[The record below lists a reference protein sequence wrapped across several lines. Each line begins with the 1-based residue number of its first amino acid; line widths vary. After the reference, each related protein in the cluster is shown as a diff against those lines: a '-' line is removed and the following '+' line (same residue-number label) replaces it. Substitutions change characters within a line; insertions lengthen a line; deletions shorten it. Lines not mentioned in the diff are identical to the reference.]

1 MKDLLCSAIFGPAV
15 IDCGSLD
22 VDGGFS
28 TCLWW
33 FERLPVRRLK

>member
-22 VDGGFS
+22 VDSGFS

-33 FERLPVRRLK
+33 FERLPVRLLK